1 MPTPNVYRAGYEF
14 VGWEPAVT
22 QTVPA
27 KDTTYTAVWKESD
40 DVVYT
45 TKYYLE
51 DENGNY
57 KLDKAK
63 ISKGTTGQ
71 TVTADKEWYD
81 NSRYHLS
88 GELPSGVVAADGSL
102 TFKVH
107 YDRNTFNIEF
117 NPMGGTVN
125 RENITAR
132 WGAGVITPVPER
144 AGYAFAGW
152 YTDKEC
158 TEAFDGIM
166 PADNIILY
174 AKWEVGKVNYTV
186 EHLIEKLDG
195 NGYELYDRNVYTADT
210 DSEVTPEVKYMEGFT
225 LPEVQTAIVN
235 GEGTTVVRYFY
246 KRNVH
251 RLTLVLDN
259 GQDDVVYDYMY
270 GTKIDVIN
278 PERTGYTFT
287 GWNGDIVS
295 EMPDRDI
302 TYVATWSINQYTI
315 SFNTDGGSD
324 IAPVTQ
330 DYNTEVTVN
339 EIPVKK
345 GYTFIG
351 WDNDIPEY
359 MPAGNM
365 VLTAK
370 WSKDVYNI
378 TYNLDGGTAGNPD
391 TYEVDSPVIT
401 LERPKRSGYTF
412 LGWSGTGIDGTQMD
426 PVITT
431 GSTGDKEFT
440 ANWKENSYT
449 IQFIPYG
456 DGTTGSMDD
465 MNLKYTDRVSIS
477 ANKFKRTGYTFA
489 GWSLKA
495 GTDKVYNDSE
505 VISGLAEG
513 DNERLTLYPVWTA
526 NNYTV
531 HFDTKN
537 GDVIVDRT
545 FTYDKKYQLPTA
557 TRYGYTFLG
566 WCVEDGGTVTYAP
579 GTSADNLIG
588 EGTVTLYAGWSL
600 NKTFNY
606 SHPYSYR
613 VTDNS
618 KEEPV
623 KLHFFIDGASGTSTS
638 GYTRTNSIFMDGIS
652 LNEIKKHCSTMTI
665 TISYNIRM
673 VDDGYA
679 DLDTT
684 YRKNSN
690 KAWTG
695 WHEEDVDLKKN
706 NNKTKTHTYTISLND
721 IDAVCYRFDAH
732 GTGSDK
738 YDLSNIRV
746 SVRFD

>member
-1 MPTPNVYRAGYEF
+1 
-14 VGWEPAVT
+14 
-22 QTVPA
+22 
-27 KDTTYTAVWKESD
+27 
-40 DVVYT
+40 
-45 TKYYLE
+45 
-51 DENGNY
+51 
-57 KLDKAK
+57 
-63 ISKGTTGQ
+63 
-71 TVTADKEWYD
+71 
-81 NSRYHLS
+81 
-88 GELPSGVVAADGSL
+88 
-102 TFKVH
+102 
-107 YDRNTFNIEF
+107 
-117 NPMGGTVN
+117 
-125 RENITAR
+125 
-132 WGAGVITPVPER
+132 
-144 AGYAFAGW
+144 
-152 YTDKEC
+152 
-158 TEAFDGIM
+158 
-166 PADNIILY
+166 
-174 AKWEVGKVNYTV
+174 
-186 EHLIEKLDG
+186 
-195 NGYELYDRNVYTADT
+195 
-210 DSEVTPEVKYMEGFT
+210 MEGFT

-495 GTDKVYNDSE
+495 GIDKVYNDSE

-537 GDVIVDRT
+537 GDVIADST

-600 NKTFNY
+600 NKTFTY

>member
-1 MPTPNVYRAGYEF
+1 
-14 VGWEPAVT
+14 
-22 QTVPA
+22 
-27 KDTTYTAVWKESD
+27 
-40 DVVYT
+40 
-45 TKYYLE
+45 
-51 DENGNY
+51 
-57 KLDKAK
+57 
-63 ISKGTTGQ
+63 
-71 TVTADKEWYD
+71 
-81 NSRYHLS
+81 
-88 GELPSGVVAADGSL
+88 
-102 TFKVH
+102 
-107 YDRNTFNIEF
+107 
-117 NPMGGTVN
+117 
-125 RENITAR
+125 
-132 WGAGVITPVPER
+132 
-144 AGYAFAGW
+144 
-152 YTDKEC
+152 
-158 TEAFDGIM
+158 
-166 PADNIILY
+166 
-174 AKWEVGKVNYTV
+174 
-186 EHLIEKLDG
+186 
-195 NGYELYDRNVYTADT
+195 
-210 DSEVTPEVKYMEGFT
+210 
-225 LPEVQTAIVN
+225 
-235 GEGTTVVRYFY
+235 
-246 KRNVH
+246 
-251 RLTLVLDN
+251 
-259 GQDDVVYDYMY
+259 
-270 GTKIDVIN
+270 
-278 PERTGYTFT
+278 
-287 GWNGDIVS
+287 
-295 EMPDRDI
+295 
-302 TYVATWSINQYTI
+302 
-315 SFNTDGGSD
+315 
-324 IAPVTQ
+324 
-330 DYNTEVTVN
+330 
-339 EIPVKK
+339 
-345 GYTFIG
+345 
-351 WDNDIPEY
+351 

-477 ANKFKRTGYTFA
+477 ANKFKRIGYTFA

-495 GTDKVYNDSE
+495 GADKVYNDSE

-513 DNERLTLYPVWTA
+513 DNERLTMYPVWTA

-537 GDVIVDRT
+537 GDAIAART

-579 GTSADNLIG
+579 GASADNLTG

-600 NKTFNY
+600 NKTFTY

-638 GYTRTNSIFMDGIS
+638 GNVRNNSIYMNGIS
-652 LNEIKKHCSTMTI
+652 LNEIKKNCSTMTI

-721 IDAVCYRFDAH
+721 VDAVCYRFDAH

>member
-1 MPTPNVYRAGYEF
+1 MLISSREQDIHLQAG
-14 VGWEPAVT
+14 
-22 QTVPA
+22 
-27 KDTTYTAVWKESD
+27 
-40 DVVYT
+40 
-45 TKYYLE
+45 
-51 DENGNY
+51 
-57 KLDKAK
+57 
-63 ISKGTTGQ
+63 I
-71 TVTADKEWYD
+71 
-81 NSRYHLS
+81 
-88 GELPSGVVAADGSL
+88 
-102 TFKVH
+102 
-107 YDRNTFNIEF
+107 
-117 NPMGGTVN
+117 
-125 RENITAR
+125 
-132 WGAGVITPVPER
+132 
-144 AGYAFAGW
+144 
-152 YTDKEC
+152 
-158 TEAFDGIM
+158 
-166 PADNIILY
+166 
-174 AKWEVGKVNYTV
+174 
-186 EHLIEKLDG
+186 
-195 NGYELYDRNVYTADT
+195 
-210 DSEVTPEVKYMEGFT
+210 
-225 LPEVQTAIVN
+225 
-235 GEGTTVVRYFY
+235 
-246 KRNVH
+246 
-251 RLTLVLDN
+251 
-259 GQDDVVYDYMY
+259 
-270 GTKIDVIN
+270 
-278 PERTGYTFT
+278 
-287 GWNGDIVS
+287 
-295 EMPDRDI
+295 
-302 TYVATWSINQYTI
+302 
-315 SFNTDGGSD
+315 
-324 IAPVTQ
+324 
-330 DYNTEVTVN
+330 
-339 EIPVKK
+339 
-345 GYTFIG
+345 
-351 WDNDIPEY
+351 
-359 MPAGNM
+359 
-365 VLTAK
+365 
-370 WSKDVYNI
+370 
-378 TYNLDGGTAGNPD
+378 
-391 TYEVDSPVIT
+391 
-401 LERPKRSGYTF
+401 
-412 LGWSGTGIDGTQMD
+412 
-426 PVITT
+426 
-431 GSTGDKEFT
+431 
-440 ANWKENSYT
+440 
-449 IQFIPYG
+449 
-456 DGTTGSMDD
+456 
-465 MNLKYTDRVSIS
+465 
-477 ANKFKRTGYTFA
+477 
-489 GWSLKA
+489 
-495 GTDKVYNDSE
+495 DKVYNDSE

-537 GDVIVDRT
+537 GDVIADST

-600 NKTFNY
+600 NKTFTY